1 MSIDIFFTKVLHI
14 CKQFIIFAM
23 KTSPHFK
30 VIYSEESIEF
40 LGKLPDK
47 AKQKILFNI
56 EKCMFGYIDNELFKK
71 LENSNIWEFR
81 TLYNG
86 ISYRLFCFWD
96 TNKNSL
102 VIATHGIIKKT
113 QKTPKKEIDKAEN
126 IRREYFNNQL
136 N

>member
-1 MSIDIFFTKVLHI
+1 MLHI

-23 KTSPHFK
+23 KTNPHFN
-30 VIYSEESIEF
+30 VIYSEESIKF
-40 LGKLPDK
+40 LEQLPEK

-56 EKCMFGYIDNELFKK
+56 EKCMYGYIDNELFKK

-86 ISYRLFCFWD
+86 IAYRLFSFWD

-102 VIATHGIIKKT
+102 VIVTHGIIKKS
-113 QKTPKKEIDKAEN
+113 QKTPKKDIEKAEN
-126 IRREYFNNQL
+126 LRREYFNNQL